1 MNEMEKELTKAAGT
15 IAKDVAEDLVRPTS
29 KSIGENM
36 GLLVDGVMGWL
47 GYWGQKQQIKRAV
60 CLEEYK
66 KQIVQK
72 ITKIPEENLI
82 EPSARIVGPAI
93 ESSKFF
99 IEETTCR
106 EMFAQL
112 IASSCNSAVSG
123 AVHPSFPEIIK
134 QLSPLDAR
142 FLLLF
147 KKQGTFPIAELIEEH
162 TNAVLTPYLHILF
175 DFMTVPNDFT
185 YPEQLE
191 LSKTVDMLVRFGIL
205 IKNDR
210 IIQSDYDY
218 DTFKKHWFYSAV
230 EKTLEEGSTLK
241 IHSYRIELTLL
252 GEDFVRSCV
261 PDDTGE

>member
-1 MNEMEKELTKAAGT
+1 MDEMEKELAKAAGT
-15 IAKDVAEDLVRPTS
+15 LAKDVAEDLVRPTS

-60 CLEEYK
+60 HLEEYK
-66 KQIVQK
+66 KQIAKK
-72 ITKIPEENLI
+72 IAEIPEENLI
-82 EPSARIVGPAI
+82 EPPVRIVGPAI
-93 ESSKFF
+93 EASKFF

-147 KKQGTFPIAELIEEH
+147 KKQSTFPIVELTEKDANGIESRSH
-162 TNAVLTPYLHILF
+162 MAGISPVSRNVVPSSCRLTVVVRVSAKQALKF
-175 DFMTVPNDFT
+175 SAQSACSVPHRSVMRCKKSETD
-185 YPEQLE
+185 
-191 LSKTVDMLVRFGIL
+191 FGIAVVVINSTSL
-205 IKNDR
+205 FEGYTYQGNS
-210 IIQSDYDY
+210 IILNRFS
-218 DTFKKHWFYSAV
+218 
-230 EKTLEEGSTLK
+230 
-241 IHSYRIELTLL
+241 
-252 GEDFVRSCV
+252 
-261 PDDTGE
+261 